1 MEIIEKIK
9 NNPKFINS
17 ITAIFLIYFC
27 LFLLFSSLIIPSFS
41 FAIGNIMLPS
51 FQTTQIL
58 FVFPLILVISYVI
71 FIRKGMIRWQD
82 LGLNTGKK
90 GLSSTIALGLL
101 GGMVMIF
108 YNYLVTSHFIL
119 QQQIVANFLEKCC
132 FAPIWEEFFNR
143 VLFLTLI
150 EIAII
155 GLVTK
160 YYFENPKYKDK
171 ISESTRRYDLFG
183 FYSLIIF
190 IGALW
195 FVWWHGIWE
204 SGTILLGGI
213 VMGIV
218 YLRTRSIIAPMIV
231 HSMSNFVTGGFLF
244 LLIQYLGG

>member
-17 ITAIFLIYFC
+17 ITIIFFIYFC
-27 LFLLFSSLIIPSFS
+27 LFLLFGYKIFPSFS
-41 FAIGNIMLPS
+41 FTIGNIILPS
-51 FQTTQIL
+51 FQTTQI
-58 FVFPLILVISYVI
+58 FIVFPLIL
-71 FIRKGMIRWQD
+71 FIAYILFVRKGLIRWQD
-82 LGLNTGKK
+82 LGLNMGKK

-101 GGMVMIF
+101 GGLVMIL

-155 GLVTK
+155 GLLNK
-160 YYFENPKYKDK
+160 YYFENPKYKNE
-171 ISESTRRYDLFG
+171 ISESTRRFDLFG
-183 FYSLIIF
+183 FYSLVIF
-190 IGALW
+190 IGAMW

-204 SGTILLGGI
+204 SGNILLGGI

-244 LLIQYLGG
+244 LLIQSLGG